1 MIFDART
8 GFLFVSAL
16 HLLIAV
22 ALWAVLARRRTLA
35 LDLWCG
41 GGAVFAVALLLLS
54 LRPLLPAVLGYTLAT
69 LLVIVAALLK
79 LHAIRLELGEP
90 EPVARSIA
98 LVLAFLL
105 LYEWLRVDADERLR
119 FFVMMLVVMLLGAR
133 IAWSAWRLGRRPGCR
148 SAYWIA
154 VAHGA
159 MVLVQAIRAGNVALG
174 RFPPELM
181 SQGYDALMFAMIL
194 LIAVIM
200 ANMAWLGLALERLVQ
215 AQIAA
220 AAAQARSEE
229 TRVLGERIA
238 HLERQ
243 RSLGLLSA
251 SLGHELK
258 QPLTAV
264 LTNAQLVR
272 RGLAG
277 ARLTPD
283 QLLGFVD
290 RIIDNTRRASGI
302 VEQIRGYL
310 RPGSAA
316 VGRVD
321 LGQVVREVSELV
333 AAEARAHGVRLSLE
347 LPADPVTV
355 RGDALQLS
363 QVVLNL
369 LRNAIEA
376 AAGHAAFVSVRA
388 VQGDGRALLTVEDGG
403 PGLTPAALQKA
414 GQPFFTTKA
423 GGLGLG
429 LSISRAIAEQ
439 HGGTLRLANAP
450 AGGARA
456 ELDLPS
462 CAEPPAAAG

>member
-1 MIFDART
+1 
-8 GFLFVSAL
+8 
-16 HLLIAV
+16 
-22 ALWAVLARRRTLA
+22 
-35 LDLWCG
+35 
-41 GGAVFAVALLLLS
+41 
-54 LRPLLPAVLGYTLAT
+54 
-69 LLVIVAALLK
+69 
-79 LHAIRLELGEP
+79 
-90 EPVARSIA
+90 
-98 LVLAFLL
+98 
-105 LYEWLRVDADERLR
+105 
-119 FFVMMLVVMLLGAR
+119 
-133 IAWSAWRLGRRPGCR
+133 
-148 SAYWIA
+148 
-154 VAHGA
+154 
-159 MVLVQAIRAGNVALG
+159 
-174 RFPPELM
+174 
-181 SQGYDALMFAMIL
+181 
-194 LIAVIM
+194 
-200 ANMAWLGLALERLVQ
+200 
-215 AQIAA
+215 
-220 AAAQARSEE
+220 
-229 TRVLGERIA
+229 
-238 HLERQ
+238 
-243 RSLGLLSA
+243 
-251 SLGHELK
+251 
-258 QPLTAV
+258 
-264 LTNAQLVR
+264 
-272 RGLAG
+272 
-277 ARLTPD
+277 
-283 QLLGFVD
+283 
-290 RIIDNTRRASGI
+290 
-302 VEQIRGYL
+302 L